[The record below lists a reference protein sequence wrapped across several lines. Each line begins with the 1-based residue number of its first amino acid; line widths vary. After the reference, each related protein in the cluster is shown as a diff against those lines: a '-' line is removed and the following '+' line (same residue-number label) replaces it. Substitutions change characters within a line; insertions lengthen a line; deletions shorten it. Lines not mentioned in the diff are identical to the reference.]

1 MTWLRPV
8 LAVVLLVLLIACGGS
23 SKQSGIT
30 LLSIQITPAN
40 PSIPPG
46 ATQQFSAM
54 GKYSD
59 GSSQDL
65 TSTAIWNS
73 SNPTVATIAP
83 AGRATA
89 KAAGTSSITAA
100 SGSKT
105 GSAVLTVTAPV
116 LVSIAL
122 SPATATI
129 AAGLSQQFT
138 ATGTLSD
145 GSMQNL
151 TASATWKS
159 SASPVAMVSTTG
171 LAQGVAV
178 GTSTITAMSGT
189 ISGTANLTVTAA
201 LLTSISVT
209 PANASVPLGILQ
221 QFTATGTYSDGTMP
235 NISNQVTWSSSS
247 STIASISAA
256 GMATARNLGDTTIKA
271 VLGSISGATGLNV
284 NAASLSSITIVDE
297 NITIAQH
304 TSHRF
309 TAIGLFNDGGTR
321 DISGNVTWTSSTPA
335 VATIS
340 GHSPIVKGVAT
351 GSTTIMAA
359 LGLVS
364 ASVTLNVTNAL
375 IQSISVTP
383 TGRTIAPT
391 TTIGFV
397 ATGTFNDST
406 IQPLNLDVSWSSSNT
421 GAATI
426 SRAGVA
432 QAITQGPTNIGASF
446 GGVMGSALLT
456 VSIASLTSITI
467 TPATALIAPAST
479 QGFSA
484 TGKFSDGSSQP
495 IASIAA
501 WSSSD
506 TTVATM
512 NGAQATGQS
521 AGTTTITAQVG
532 SFSATADLV
541 VAASPLASIS
551 IAPAVTS
558 VPQDI
563 GVPFTATGTFADGK
577 TQVLTG
583 AATWT
588 SSPDSVASIS
598 NISASKGLATG
609 VAPGQATITAD
620 FGGAVGVATLN
631 VDDAIL
637 TSIDVA
643 PSNPNIAL
651 GAQVQFTATGH
662 FSDGTTLV
670 LTPQVKWES
679 SDATIAVISPAG
691 TTSTAGLGTAA
702 ITATLNGV
710 SGIATLTVH

>member
-8 LAVVLLVLLIACGGS
+8 VVLVLLVPLIACGGS
-23 SKQSGIT
+23 SKQSGLT

-40 PSIPPG
+40 PSISAG

-89 KAAGTSSITAA
+89 KAAGTASITAA

-116 LVSIAL
+116 LVSIARL
-122 SPATATI
+122 SPLPLRSLR
-129 AAGLSQQFT
+129 GLSQQFT

-145 GSMQNL
+145 GSMQDL

-209 PANASVPLGILQ
+209 PANASVPLGILRP
-221 QFTATGTYSDGTMP
+221 FTATGTYSDGTMP
-235 NISNQVTWSSSS
+235 DISNQVTWSSSS

-256 GMATARNLGDTTIKA
+256 GIATARNLGDTTIKA
-271 VLGSISGATGLNV
+271 VLGSITGATGLNV

-340 GHSPIVKGVAT
+340 GHSPIAKGVAT

-391 TTIGFV
+391 TAIGFV
-397 ATGTFNDST
+397 ATGH
-406 IQPLNLDVSWSSSNT
+406 V
-421 GAATI
+421 
-426 SRAGVA
+426 
-432 QAITQGPTNIGASF
+432 
-446 GGVMGSALLT
+446 
-456 VSIASLTSITI
+456 
-467 TPATALIAPAST
+467 
-479 QGFSA
+479 
-484 TGKFSDGSSQP
+484 
-495 IASIAA
+495 
-501 WSSSD
+501 
-506 TTVATM
+506 
-512 NGAQATGQS
+512 
-521 AGTTTITAQVG
+521 
-532 SFSATADLV
+532 
-541 VAASPLASIS
+541 
-551 IAPAVTS
+551 
-558 VPQDI
+558 
-563 GVPFTATGTFADGK
+563 
-577 TQVLTG
+577 
-583 AATWT
+583 
-588 SSPDSVASIS
+588 
-598 NISASKGLATG
+598 
-609 VAPGQATITAD
+609 
-620 FGGAVGVATLN
+620 
-631 VDDAIL
+631 
-637 TSIDVA
+637 
-643 PSNPNIAL
+643 
-651 GAQVQFTATGH
+651 
-662 FSDGTTLV
+662 
-670 LTPQVKWES
+670 
-679 SDATIAVISPAG
+679 
-691 TTSTAGLGTAA
+691 
-702 ITATLNGV
+702 
-710 SGIATLTVH
+710 

>member
-23 SKQSGIT
+23 SKQSSLT
-30 LLSIQITPAN
+30 LLSVLITPAN

-73 SNPTVATIAP
+73 SNPTVASIAP

-100 SGSKT
+100 IGSKT

-116 LVSIAL
+116 LVSIAV

-235 NISNQVTWSSSS
+235 DISNQVTWSSS

-256 GMATARNLGDTTIKA
+256 GIATARNLGDTTIKA

-297 NITIAQH
+297 NIIIAQN

-340 GHSPIVKGVAT
+340 GHSPIAKGVAT
-351 GSTTIMAA
+351 GSTTIRAA

-364 ASVTLNVTNAL
+364 ASVTLTVTNAL

-391 TTIGFV
+391 TAIGFV

-421 GAATI
+421 GVATI
-426 SRAGVA
+426 SGAGLA
-432 QAITQGPTNIGASF
+432 QAITQGATNIHASF
-446 GGVMGSALLT
+446 GGVIGSAALT
-456 VSIASLTSITI
+456 VSTATLTSIAI

-541 VAASPLASIS
+541 VAASPLASIL

-558 VPQDI
+558 IPQDI
-563 GVPFTATGTFADGK
+563 GVPFTATGTFADGT

-588 SSPDSVASIS
+588 SSPASVASIS

-609 VAPGQATITAD
+609 VAPGQATITAA

-651 GAQVQFTATGH
+651 GAQVQFAASGH

-670 LTPQVKWES
+670 LTRQVKWES
-679 SDATIAVISPAG
+679 SDATIAVITSTG
-691 TTSTAGLGTAA
+691 TTSTAGVGTAA

>member
-1 MTWLRPV
+1 
-8 LAVVLLVLLIACGGS
+8 
-23 SKQSGIT
+23 
-30 LLSIQITPAN
+30 
-40 PSIPPG
+40 
-46 ATQQFSAM
+46 
-54 GKYSD
+54 
-59 GSSQDL
+59 
-65 TSTAIWNS
+65 
-73 SNPTVATIAP
+73 
-83 AGRATA
+83 
-89 KAAGTSSITAA
+89 
-100 SGSKT
+100 
-105 GSAVLTVTAPV
+105 
-116 LVSIAL
+116 
-122 SPATATI
+122 
-129 AAGLSQQFT
+129 
-138 ATGTLSD
+138 
-145 GSMQNL
+145 
-151 TASATWKS
+151 
-159 SASPVAMVSTTG
+159 
-171 LAQGVAV
+171 
-178 GTSTITAMSGT
+178 
-189 ISGTANLTVTAA
+189 
-201 LLTSISVT
+201 
-209 PANASVPLGILQ
+209 
-221 QFTATGTYSDGTMP
+221 
-235 NISNQVTWSSSS
+235 
-247 STIASISAA
+247 
-256 GMATARNLGDTTIKA
+256 
-271 VLGSISGATGLNV
+271 
-284 NAASLSSITIVDE
+284 VDE

-340 GHSPIVKGVAT
+340 GHSPIAKGVAT

-364 ASVTLNVTNAL
+364 ASVTLTVTNAL

-391 TTIGFV
+391 TAIGFV

-421 GAATI
+421 GVATI
-426 SRAGVA
+426 SGAGLA
-432 QAITQGPTNIGASF
+432 QAITQGATNIRASF
-446 GGVMGSALLT
+446 GGVMGSAALT
-456 VSIASLTSITI
+456 VSTATLTSITI

-506 TTVATM
+506 ITVATM

-551 IAPAVTS
+551 IAPTVTS

-563 GVPFTATGTFADGK
+563 GVPFTATGTFADGT

-588 SSPDSVASIS
+588 SSPASVASIS

-609 VAPGQATITAD
+609 VAPGQATITAA

-643 PSNPNIAL
+643 PSNPNVAL
-651 GAQVQFTATGH
+651 GAQVQFAASGH

-670 LTPQVKWES
+670 LTRQVKWES
-679 SDATIAVISPAG
+679 SDATIAVITSTG
-691 TTSTAGLGTAA
+691 TTSTAGVGTAA